1 MILVLAGVAV
11 TFADRLPF
19 NLGRLPGDIAI
30 EGRKGSF
37 YFPVTTCLLLSA
49 LLTLVGWLL
58 NRR

>member
-1 MILVLAGVAV
+1 MLAGVAV

-19 NLGRLPGDIAI
+19 KLGRLPGDIAI
-30 EGRKGSF
+30 EGKNGSV
-37 YFPVTTCLLLSA
+37 YLPVTTCLLLSA